1 MFSVEELKSK
11 APAVFRTAE
20 EGAKNGA
27 SSKYLFIPTVDVIE
41 DLSKFGWDIYDV
53 AQQKSKTSP
62 DTTRHLV
69 RFRHK
74 DFGAV
79 GLKGNIPEI
88 LFTNS
93 HDRTK
98 SMNFHVGIFRLI
110 CSNGLV
116 VADSTFSKLNIKH
129 NTLLGNTLNG
139 VRELISDVTTNLPV
153 VFDNI
158 KRFEAT
164 QLDIQSRREL
174 VMKMFAVRY
183 TDYIGEDGNV
193 KLSDIEASTDVDA
206 FLSVRRAED
215 APDNLWCVFNRVQ
228 EKLMGGDYKHIGI
241 DNKVRHARPIKN
253 ITLGLTINEGLW
265 QVANTFLK

>member
-1 MFSVEELKSK
+1 MFSIEDLKSK

-79 GLKGNIPEI
+79 GLNGNVPEI

-116 VADSTFSKLNIKH
+116 VADSTFSKLNVKH
-129 NTLLGNTLNG
+129 NTLTGHTLES
-139 VRELISDVTTNLPV
+139 VRELIADVTSNLPV

-158 KRFEAT
+158 KRFEAKK
-164 QLDIQSRREL
+164 LSEKKRREL

-183 TDYIGEDGNV
+183 PDYLNEDGTV
-193 KLSDIEASTDVDA
+193 RMSDIEASTSIDM
-206 FLSVRRAED
+206 FLVPKRAED

-228 EKLMGGDYKHIGI
+228 ERLIGGEYSHIGI
-241 DNKVRHARPIKN
+241 DGKVRHARPIKN

-265 QVANTFLK
+265 QVANSFLK